1 MKRIAVVTGASSGM
15 GREFVLQ
22 LNAFCPDLNEIWV
35 LARRRKR
42 MEQLASQCSVP
53 IRIFAGDLTKKKFL
67 HTLENTL
74 KEEQPVVR
82 ILVNAAG
89 FGKTGTVAEIAAKDR
104 KSQTHMIEV
113 NCRALTDITE
123 SCLPFLHRGSRII
136 NLASAAAFCPQPSF
150 AVYAA
155 TKAYVLSFSRAL
167 GMELKRKGIYVT
179 AACPGPVK
187 TEFFWIS
194 GNPSVPMKKQFAAEA
209 PAVVRKTL
217 RDSMKKKEVSVYG
230 ACMKSARLGAKLLP
244 HRLIMRLFC

>member
-74 KEEQPVVR
+74 KKEQPVVR

-113 NCRALTDITE
+113 N
-123 SCLPFLHRGSRII
+123 
-136 NLASAAAFCPQPSF
+136 
-150 AVYAA
+150 AV
-155 TKAYVLSFSRAL
+155 L
-167 GMELKRKGIYVT
+167 
-179 AACPGPVK
+179 
-187 TEFFWIS
+187 
-194 GNPSVPMKKQFAAEA
+194 
-209 PAVVRKTL
+209 
-217 RDSMKKKEVSVYG
+217 
-230 ACMKSARLGAKLLP
+230 
-244 HRLIMRLFC
+244 